1 MTERGPDF
9 SRSGRNKNRK
19 RSSIMLNS
27 LIGVVVLLIIIVAAT
42 IFLGNEDDEQMAD
55 EELITT
61 DGADIQSEETD
72 NPVIEDEPAIE
83 EDDFEAEDSTSESFS
98 GEASG
103 ETEAS
108 TPKQE
113 AEVDVEAEVEK
124 EDEPESGGSVT
135 YLTSDDDIIAETII
149 SAAWKPIGT
158 TQSGEHASQ
167 YDGKSVDWVEK
178 QQALAYATGLPQES
192 MLFLKIKNGGD
203 PQKSIGIV
211 SSRDKEEKYRVY
223 LEWVDGEGWKPVKMD
238 VLKTL
243 DFEY

>member
-192 MLFLKIKNGGD
+192 MLF
-203 PQKSIGIV
+203 
-211 SSRDKEEKYRVY
+211 
-223 LEWVDGEGWKPVKMD
+223 
-238 VLKTL
+238 
-243 DFEY
+243 